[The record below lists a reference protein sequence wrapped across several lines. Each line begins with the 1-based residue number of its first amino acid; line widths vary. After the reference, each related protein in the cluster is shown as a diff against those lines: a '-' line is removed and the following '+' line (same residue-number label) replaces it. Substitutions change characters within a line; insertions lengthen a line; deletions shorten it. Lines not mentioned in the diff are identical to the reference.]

1 MLDTVILT
9 LPLVQDSPAEGGG
22 SGQHLFHHLCPPH
35 QVETEQS
42 FSFIFYLFLPQRY
55 VRVCFSLY
63 PEFSNLLHNDPA
75 AHQDHCGK
83 CRIRTRNLCP

>member
-35 QVETEQS
+35 QVETEPTF
-42 FSFIFYLFLPQRY
+42 FSFFYLFFASGVCTSMFLSLP
-55 VRVCFSLY
+55 
-63 PEFSNLLHNDPA
+63 
-75 AHQDHCGK
+75 
-83 CRIRTRNLCP
+83 